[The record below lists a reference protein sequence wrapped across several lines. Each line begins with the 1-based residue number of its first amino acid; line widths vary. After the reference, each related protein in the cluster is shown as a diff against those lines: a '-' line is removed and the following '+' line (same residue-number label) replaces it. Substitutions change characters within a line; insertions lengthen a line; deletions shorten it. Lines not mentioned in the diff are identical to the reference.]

1 MSKRYRPLH
10 NQHKEEVKQVTSGEG
25 HPLEGRAV
33 ERYILVR
40 WGYSWVQE

>member
-25 HPLEGRAV
+25 HPLEGASGGKI
-33 ERYILVR
+33 YP
-40 WGYSWVQE
+40 S